1 MYYILSAVS
10 KLLQLFPLKAL
21 YAVAG
26 FFTKA
31 VFFFWKEKRDNVYN
45 NYRQILGV
53 KFGRPATDAEIR
65 EVMNKNF
72 KNYGKF
78 SVEFLYINKLIKMGA
93 LPEMRGRGMAEFE
106 KALSYGKGIIIGTL
120 HYSNWDIA
128 GITISGHMK
137 GKAEVWAIADDL
149 GGGYNRFI
157 QESRKAY
164 GINIVLPNK
173 NLKDAYKCLQNNG
186 ILNVLVDRPVPRT
199 DKTGVE
205 VEFFGKKVF
214 VASAAAR
221 IAVKTG
227 AKIIVGGAPRDKDWF
242 YGDPGPM
249 LEYNLTGDA
258 DKDIVI
264 VTQAIMKDAE
274 RIIAEHPEDWYMFRP
289 MFK

>member
-1 MYYILSAVS
+1 
-10 KLLQLFPLKAL
+10 
-21 YAVAG
+21 
-26 FFTKA
+26 
-31 VFFFWKEKRDNVYN
+31 
-45 NYRQILGV
+45 
-53 KFGRPATDAEIR
+53 
-65 EVMNKNF
+65 VMKKNF
-72 KNYGKF
+72 ENYGKF
-78 SVEFLYINKLIKMGA
+78 SVEFLYIQKLVKMGA
-93 LPEMRGRGMAEFE
+93 LPDMRGRGIAEFE
-106 KALSYGKGIIIGTL
+106 KAFSFGKGIIIGTL

-137 GKAEVWAIADDL
+137 GKAEVWAVADDL

-186 ILNVLVDRPVPRT
+186 ILNVLVDRPVPAD

-205 VEFFGKKVF
+205 VEFFGKKAHI
-214 VASAAAR
+214 ASAAAR

-227 AKIIVGGAPRDKDWF
+227 AKIIVGGAPREGDWF

-249 LEYNLTGDA
+249 LEYTLTGDYE
-258 DKDIVI
+258 KDVVL

-274 RIIAEHPEDWYMFRP
+274 RIIMEHPEDWYMFRP

>member
-1 MYYILSAVS
+1 MYYIMNIIS
-10 KLLQLFPLKAL
+10 KFIQLFPLKGL

-26 FFTKA
+26 FLTKTI
-31 VFFFWKEKRDNVYN
+31 FMLWKEKRENVYA

-53 KFGRPATDAEIR
+53 KFGRPATDAEIK
-65 EVMNKNF
+65 EVMKKNF
-72 KNYGKF
+72 ENYGKF
-78 SVEFLYINKLIKMGA
+78 SVEFLYINKLVKMGA
-93 LPEMRGRGMAEFE
+93 LPDVRGLGIAEIEKGLAPGRG
-106 KALSYGKGIIIGTL
+106 LIIGTL
-120 HYSNWDIA
+120 HFSNWDIA

-157 QESRKAY
+157 QESRNAY
-164 GINIVLPNK
+164 GIHIVLPNK

-214 VASAAAR
+214 IASAAAR
-221 IAVKTG
+221 IAIKSG
-227 AKIIVGGAPRDKDWF
+227 AKIIVGGCVRENDWF
-242 YGDPGPM
+242 YGDPGPV
-249 LEYNLTGDA
+249 LDYNLTGDY
-258 DKDIVI
+258 DKDVVT
-264 VTQAIMKDAE
+264 VTQAIIKDAE
-274 RIIAEHPEDWYMFRP
+274 RIITQYPADWYMFRP